1 MEKVDMPEVKVHW
14 YDGLLQPERPP
25 ELPAGET
32 MGRDEGGGTLFIGTK
47 GKLMTGCYSKD
58 PFLLPLD
65 YDRSYNRPAKTL
77 RRVEGDMEGHEMDW
91 IRACKENPRSRILP
105 SSNFNYSG
113 PLNEMVAMGV
123 VACRLQSLNREL
135 HWDGNQMKFTN
146 IDDSDELKIVNAYV
160 SKEVRGAPQ
169 LVPNFT
175 KLNAKKAAEEYI
187 KRTYRKGW
195 ELTV

>member
-1 MEKVDMPEVKVHW
+1 
-14 YDGLLQPERPP
+14 
-25 ELPAGET
+25 
-32 MGRDEGGGTLFIGTK
+32 
-47 GKLMTGCYSKD
+47 
-58 PFLLPLD
+58 
-65 YDRSYNRPAKTL
+65 
-77 RRVEGDMEGHEMDW
+77 
-91 IRACKENPRSRILP
+91 
-105 SSNFNYSG
+105 
-113 PLNEMVAMGV
+113 MVAMGV